1 MSQEHT
7 GIARA
12 LFRVKTTGEVVNV
25 HFNPVSLQYTVANQM
40 QQQGGGTQQHVAS
53 STGKLSVDLI
63 FDTTHTGGDVRV
75 ETAKVAALMK
85 PGDDHLVPTF
95 TFEWGA
101 YKFEGTMEGYRETLD
116 FFSPDGVPLRASL
129 SLSLAATDAQVF
141 VGGDASKT
149 WNVTGELAPM
159 NTVEVPPTPL
169 AARGGLSMSPAGLAA
184 MAGNPRAARALAAA
198 NGVEN
203 LRFGAPTPMAVSSGI
218 KLSPPV
224 AFAPAAALGVPS
236 GGAPASA
243 GLQLPFGIAAKAGA
257 PASAGV
263 PASQGA
269 FAGLATSAK
278 KPGGAPLD
286 IRKLV
291 AVPGSTT
298 VTTEGA
304 ARFAVGGRALVE
316 SGGSLRAD
324 VGGTRSVRFDQD

>member
-1 MSQEHT
+1 MSQEEA
-7 GIARA
+7 GIERA
-12 LFRVKTTGEVVNV
+12 LFRVKSTGEVVNV

-63 FDTTHTGGDVRV
+63 FDTTHTGADVRV
-75 ETAKVAALMK
+75 DTAKVAALMK
-85 PGDDHLVPTF
+85 PGDDHLVPTLC
-95 TFEWGA
+95 FEWGA

-116 FFSPDGVPLRASL
+116 FFSPNGVPLRASL

-141 VGGDASKT
+141 VGGDTSKT
-149 WNVTGELAPM
+149 WSVTGELAPM
-159 NTVEVPPTPL
+159 NTVEVPPAPP
-169 AARGGLSMSPAGLAA
+169 AARGLSASPAGLASL
-184 MAGNPRAARALAAA
+184 AGNPRAARALAAA

-203 LRFGAPTPMAVSSGI
+203 LRFGAPKPMAVSAGI

-224 AFAPAAALGVPS
+224 AFAPAAAASIKV
-236 GGAPASA
+236 GG
-243 GLQLPFGIAAKAGA
+243 G
-257 PASAGV
+257 ASAGV

-269 FAGLATSAK
+269 FAALNTSAK

-291 AVPGSTT
+291 TVPGSAT

-324 VGGTRSVRFDQD
+324 VGGTRSIRFDQD

>member
-1 MSQEHT
+1 MSEEA
-7 GIARA
+7 GIERA
-12 LFRVKTTGEVVNV
+12 LFRVKSTGEVVNV

-53 STGKLSVDLI
+53 STGKLSVDLV

-75 ETAKVAALMK
+75 DTAKVAALMK
-85 PGDDHLVPTF
+85 PGEDHLVPTLC
-95 TFEWGA
+95 FEWGA

-116 FFSPDGVPLRASL
+116 FFSPNGVPLRASL

-141 VGGDASKT
+141 VGGDTSKT
-149 WNVTGELAPM
+149 WAVTGELAPM
-159 NTVEVPPTPL
+159 NTVEVPPAPP
-169 AARGGLSMSPAGLAA
+169 AARGLSSSPMGLATL
-184 MAGNPRAARALAAA
+184 AGNPRAARALAAA

-203 LRFGAPTPMAVSSGI
+203 LRFGASTGMAVSAGI

-224 AFAPAAALGVPS
+224 AFAPPAAVSAT
-236 GGAPASA
+236 ASA
-243 GLQLPFGIAAKAGA
+243 GLQLPFGVEARAGA
-257 PASAGV
+257 AGSAGV

-269 FAGLATSAK
+269 FAQLSTSAK
-278 KPGGAPLD
+278 KTSGAPLD

-291 AVPGSTT
+291 TVPGSAA

-324 VGGTRSVRFDQD
+324 VGGARSIRFDED

>member
-7 GIARA
+7 GIERA
-12 LFRVKTTGEVVNV
+12 LFRVKSTGEVVNV

-40 QQQGGGTQQHVAS
+40 QQQGGGTQQHVAG

-116 FFSPDGVPLRASL
+116 FFSPNGVPLRASL

-141 VGGDASKT
+141 VGGDTSKT
-149 WNVTGELAPM
+149 WSVTGELAPM
-159 NTVEVPPTPL
+159 NTVEVPPAPP
-169 AARGGLSMSPAGLAA
+169 AARGLSSSPAGLATL
-184 MAGNPRAARALAAA
+184 AGNPRAARALAAA

-203 LRFGAPTPMAVSSGI
+203 LRFGAPTPMAVTAGI

-224 AFAPAAALGVPS
+224 AFAPAAA
-236 GGAPASA
+236 ASA
-243 GLQLPFGIAAKAGA
+243 GGGAGMSFGVQVKAGA
-257 PASAGV
+257 TASAGV

-269 FAGLATSAK
+269 FAQLSTTVK
-278 KPGGAPLD
+278 KTPGGPLD

-291 AVPGSTT
+291 TVPGSAT

-324 VGGTRSVRFDQD
+324 VGGTRSIRFDED

>member
-1 MSQEHT
+1 MSEEA
-7 GIARA
+7 GIERA
-12 LFRVKTTGEVVNV
+12 LFRVKSTGEVVNV

-53 STGKLSVDLI
+53 STGKLSVDLV
-63 FDTTHTGGDVRV
+63 FDTTHTGRDVRV
-75 ETAKVAALMK
+75 DTAKVAALMK
-85 PGDDHLVPTF
+85 PGDDHLVPTLS
-95 TFEWGA
+95 FEWGA

-116 FFSPDGVPLRASL
+116 FFSPNGVPLRASL

-141 VGGDASKT
+141 VGGDTSKT
-149 WNVTGELAPM
+149 WGVTGELAPM
-159 NTVEVPPTPL
+159 NTVEVPPAPP
-169 AARGGLSMSPAGLAA
+169 AARSGLSLSPAGLAA

-198 NGVEN
+198 NGVES

-224 AFAPAAALGVPS
+224 AFAPAAAV
-236 GGAPASA
+236 GAPAGGSVSTSV
-243 GLQLPFGIAAKAGA
+243 QLPFGIAAKPGA

-269 FAGLATSAK
+269 FAGLSTSAK

-291 AVPGSTT
+291 AVPGSAS

-324 VGGTRSVRFDQD
+324 VGGPRSIRFDQE

>member
-1 MSQEHT
+1 MSEEA
-7 GIARA
+7 GIERA
-12 LFRVKTTGEVVNV
+12 LFRVKSTGEVVNV

-53 STGKLSVDLI
+53 STGKLSVDLV

-75 ETAKVAALMK
+75 DTAKVAALMK
-85 PGDDHLVPTF
+85 PGDDHLVPTLC
-95 TFEWGA
+95 FEWGA

-116 FFSPDGVPLRASL
+116 FFSPNGVPLRASL

-141 VGGDASKT
+141 VGGDTSRT
-149 WNVTGELAPM
+149 WGVTGELAPM
-159 NTVEVPPTPL
+159 NTVEVPPAPP
-169 AARGGLSMSPAGLAA
+169 AARGLPASPAGLAA
-184 MAGNPRAARALAAA
+184 LAGNPRAARALAAA

-203 LRFGAPTPMAVSSGI
+203 LRFGAPTPMAVTAGI

-224 AFAPAAALGVPS
+224 AFAPAAAAGVPV
-236 GGAPASA
+236 GG
-243 GLQLPFGIAAKAGA
+243 GVQLPFGAA
-257 PASAGV
+257 ASAGV

-269 FAGLATSAK
+269 FAALGTSAK
-278 KPGGAPLD
+278 KAGGAPLD

-291 AVPGSTT
+291 TVPGSAT

-324 VGGTRSVRFDQD
+324 VGGTRSIRFDED